1 MRAGVSGHG
10 FSRAVTA
17 VSPRGFRRWWKRRA
31 SVRRNDV
38 RIFSRFSAGIL
49 FVALIAASA
58 FAEQSGPPPAFN
70 EPLGSFFALSVKDL
84 NASSAWYQQK
94 LGFREVHES
103 ASPDGKSRAVLLERD
118 GAILELI
125 HHKQATSGTAL
136 RKDYKAY
143 LVHGI
148 FKVGFIVQDADHTM
162 QRLKANGVPIANGPF
177 TDDALHMRSFI
188 IRDNEG
194 NYIQFF
200 SKVSG

>member
-1 MRAGVSGHG
+1 M
-10 FSRAVTA
+10 
-17 VSPRGFRRWWKRRA
+17 
-31 SVRRNDV
+31 
-38 RIFSRFSAGIL
+38 ISRFSAGL
-49 FVALIAASA
+49 LCLSLIAASA
-58 FAEQSGPPPAFN
+58 VAQQSGPPPAFA
-70 EPLGSFFALSVKDL
+70 EPAGSFFALSVRDL
-84 NASSAWYQQK
+84 NASSAWYQQM
-94 LGFREVHES
+94 LGFREVHQS
-103 ASPDGKSRAVLLERD
+103 ASPDGKSRAILLERD

-125 HHKQATSGTAL
+125 HHQQAVSGNAL
-136 RKDYKAY
+136 RKDYKSY

>member
-1 MRAGVSGHG
+1 MIRLL
-10 FSRAVTA
+10 AVLLLAT
-17 VSPRGFRRWWKRRA
+17 S
-31 SVRRNDV
+31 S
-38 RIFSRFSAGIL
+38 
-49 FVALIAASA
+49 
-58 FAEQSGPPPAFN
+58 FAQQQSGPPPAFN
-70 EPLGSFFALSVKDL
+70 EPAGSFFALSVKDL

-94 LGFREVHES
+94 LGFREVHQS
-103 ASPDGKSRAVLLERD
+103 AAPDGKSRAILLEHD

-125 HHKQATSGTAL
+125 HHKQAVAGTAL

-148 FKVGFIVQDADHTM
+148 FKVGFIVQDADHTL
-162 QRLKANGVPIANGPF
+162 QRLKANGVQIANGPF